1 MRLVKLFGKLLLLPV
16 LVFLG
21 IFRLLMKIGI
31 KVSSLI
37 LGAAM
42 LIVFGCIMITLIQR
56 TWNSMWILVFA
67 EVILVLITM
76 VTGAAQGI
84 LEIANDRLREFLKS

>member
-1 MRLVKLFGKLLLLPV
+1 MRLVRLFGKLLLLPV
-16 LVFLG
+16 LVCLV
-21 IFRLLMKIGI
+21 IFRLLVKIGI

-42 LIVFGCIMITLIQR
+42 LIVFGCIIFTLIQH

-67 EVILVLITM
+67 EVILVLITT
-76 VTGAAQGI
+76 VTGTAQGI
-84 LEIANDRLREFLKS
+84 LEIANDRLSEFLKS